1 MSKKLLTVKIESI
14 LVNVNGEVPGAK
26 PDKTNQRNV
35 LTATLLYPRSG
46 APSVASAKQFDLQPG
61 KSPDRLDQA
70 DFFSCG
76 LFKEEVNDE
85 TILEIA
91 VTDRDIASNFE
102 KGFVQVFSAILG
114 AGLTAATAGTGQI
127 LGAITGLALKAITG
141 GVKNAGADSSVTI
154 GQTDKVRLKMDDLAE
169 APTRM
174 TLGFTVPALIE
185 KNFFAPGP
193 TGDPVEQ
200 RMRIEAGS
208 ANGTITLLVSA
219 TPA

>member
-114 AGLTAATAGTGQI
+114 A
-127 LGAITGLALKAITG
+127 AITG